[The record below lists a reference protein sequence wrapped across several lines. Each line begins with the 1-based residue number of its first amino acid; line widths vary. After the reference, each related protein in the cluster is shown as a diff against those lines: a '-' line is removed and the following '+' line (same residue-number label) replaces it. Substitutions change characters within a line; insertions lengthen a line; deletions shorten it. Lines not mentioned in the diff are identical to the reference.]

1 MLWEKVEIE
10 MSKFFFSG
18 SNFTKLDEKN
28 RFVLPMD
35 MRMGLVENGTL
46 EFTIALGLGGC
57 LSIYRKS
64 DIDKIVARFQEK
76 QHVGKYQKFFTLF
89 FSTLYQTTCDK
100 IGRVI
105 LPGNLKSL
113 VKIKHEIVV
122 AGVLDKIELWPKDVY
137 DANMKAILEGK
148 DPDCNMQAMSEEAFA
163 LLAEED
169 IFNEP

>member
-1 MLWEKVEIE
+1 M
-10 MSKFFFSG
+10 
-18 SNFTKLDEKN
+18 
-28 RFVLPMD
+28 
-35 MRMGLVENGTL
+35 
-46 EFTIALGLGGC
+46 
-57 LSIYRKS
+57 
-64 DIDKIVARFQEK
+64 
-76 QHVGKYQKFFTLF
+76 
-89 FSTLYQTTCDK
+89 
-100 IGRVI
+100 I